1 MNPDEMMAQDPAQLQ
16 QAQPDQAQQD
26 GAGNVPADDLM
37 MDGDPHQEGTSFNA
51 DMQDPSIG
59 MGQDPNAAPDPM
71 EALSHVVLSYMD
83 YTTGIKNNK
92 ELAEPVRAS
101 IMLQMAQA
109 INYFVPLLR
118 DDSQMELQKMQA
130 ELEMKKQEHQ
140 MNMEM
145 KQAEMQFK
153 QQEMEMKLSHSQQ
166 ENQMKL
172 QHTEQQNQM
181 QLQQGKENH
190 EHSIVQSQESHQSK
204 MEQQKQAAQVKA
216 SSKPVNGGGK
226 K

>member
-1 MNPDEMMAQDPAQLQ
+1 
-16 QAQPDQAQQD
+16 
-26 GAGNVPADDLM
+26 M

-118 DDSQMELQKMQA
+118 DDSQMEMQKMQA

-153 QQEMEMKLSHSQQ
+153 QQEMEMKLNHSQQ

-181 QLQQGKENH
+181 QLQQSQESH
-190 EHSIVQSQESHQSK
+190 QHSIVQGQESHQSK
-204 MEQQKQAAQVKA
+204 MEQQKQAAQIKA

>member
-1 MNPDEMMAQDPAQLQ
+1 MNPEEMMAQDPAQLQ
-16 QAQPDQAQQD
+16 QPDQQPQQD
-26 GAGNVPADDLM
+26 GSGNVPADDLM

-118 DDSQMELQKMQA
+118 DDSQMEMQKMQA

-145 KQAEMQFK
+145 KQAEMQMK
-153 QQEMEMKLSHSQQ
+153 QQEMEMKLNHSQQ
-166 ENQMKL
+166 ENRYETTTYRTTKSNAITTITRKSSTQYSPRARKPSK
-172 QHTEQQNQM
+172 QDGATET
-181 QLQQGKENH
+181 
-190 EHSIVQSQESHQSK
+190 SRTSK
-204 MEQQKQAAQVKA
+204 
-216 SSKPVNGGGK
+216 S
-226 K
+226 

>member
-1 MNPDEMMAQDPAQLQ
+1 MNPEEMMAQDPAQLQ
-16 QAQPDQAQQD
+16 GQEQEQPQD
-26 GAGNVPADDLM
+26 DGSGNVPADDLM
-37 MDGDPHQEGTSFNA
+37 MDGDPHEEGTSFNA

-59 MGQDPNAAPDPM
+59 MGEDPTAAPDPM

-118 DDSQMELQKMQA
+118 DDSQMEMQKMQA
-130 ELEMKKQEHQ
+130 ELQLKREEHQ

-153 QQEMEMKLSHSQQ
+153 QQEMEMKLNHSQQ
-166 ENQMKL
+166 ENAMKL

-181 QLQQGKENH
+181 QIQQGKENH
-190 EHSIVQSQESHQSK
+190 EHSIVQSQESHESK
-204 MEQQKQAAQVKA
+204 MEQQKQAAQVKQ
-216 SSKPVNGGGK
+216 SSKQGNEGAK
-226 K
+226 